1 MINTNEGEPVPCDDN
16 KLLESA
22 DKVIEDLKQHIQQK
36 QAEIEK
42 DKKQLSKLQKKEDRL
57 NAIGNLY
64 YNMNSLIAVVYG
76 GISAIIATVS
86 GVLKQNSIISKLGGT
101 SGSFDEIKAYL
112 LNHPEE
118 LQKAQEKLG
127 STDINF
133 VSGYLTGD
141 DSLANALFAQTGLRE
156 FFVNNADIAANEAQK
171 FGGEVFVGL
180 LALGL
185 GGYLV
190 GKIAYDNRDKYDSK
204 IWHYNGKIY
213 EQEIT
218 LERAQEL
225 LNELSNEKESFESGL
240 RNGWGY
246 HSDYHR
252 GEVKNLVEKATR
264 RLKSD
269 KELKR

>member
-22 DKVIEDLKQHIQQK
+22 DKVIKDLKQHIQQK

-42 DKKQLSKLQKKEDRL
+42 DKKQLSKMEKKKDRL
-57 NAIGNLY
+57 DTIGSLY
-64 YNMNSLIAVVYG
+64 YCMDSLIAVVYG
-76 GISAIIATVS
+76 AISGGIAFLSGCIKHGSTV
-86 GVLKQNSIISKLGGT
+86 SKLGGT

-156 FFVNNADIAANEAQK
+156 FFVNNAHIAANEAHK
-171 FGGEVFVGL
+171 LGGEVFVGL
-180 LALGL
+180 IALGL
-185 GGYLV
+185 GGYIV
-190 GKIAYDNRDKYDSK
+190 GKIAYDKSDKYYRKVRD
-204 IWHYNGKIY
+204 YQDKIY
-213 EQEIT
+213 EKIRT
-218 LERAQEL
+218 LERTQEL
-225 LNELSNEKESFESGL
+225 LNQLSNEKESFESGL
-240 RNGWGY
+240 RSGGWSVY
-246 HSDYHR
+246 QR
-252 GEVKNLVEKATR
+252 GEVKDLVEKATR